1 MQSTRI
7 LHLTGAESASAEGT
21 SDGVATQ
28 RANPL
33 DGLPI
38 NVRRDWRSLTGELA
52 PIACRT
58 ANALPNHVTH
68 REEQYLG
75 TETPQRSG
83 NRELQTVS
91 ASATGRKAAETPPE
105 HSAADGWRACGECRQ
120 ATAQGFGRLPQP
132 STPVVD
138 DLRRSTN
145 LLTFYRTSRKLLF
158 TYRQAALS
166 VSFG

>member
-120 ATAQGFGRLPQP
+120 ASAEACGTLPRPSASVFDCLGSHASLQTVYIISRRL
-132 STPVVD
+132 
-138 DLRRSTN
+138 
-145 LLTFYRTSRKLLF
+145 LLSY
-158 TYRQAALS
+158 
-166 VSFG
+166 